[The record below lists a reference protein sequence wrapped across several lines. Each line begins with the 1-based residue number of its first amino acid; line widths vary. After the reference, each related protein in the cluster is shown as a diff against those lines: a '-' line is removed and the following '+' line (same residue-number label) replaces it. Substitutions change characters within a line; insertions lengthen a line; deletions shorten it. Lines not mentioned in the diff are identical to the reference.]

1 MTQLLNTNDR
11 ELLMKVVK
19 LVHLGVKECSSLPVD
34 RNIWLSN
41 SYGGD
46 FLCLFIYFWT
56 FIGYVMISTAVVE
69 SERHLY

>member
-1 MTQLLNTNDR
+1 MLQTAPHT
-11 ELLMKVVK
+11 EYTAVVCATWVFVY
-19 LVHLGVKECSSLPVD
+19 LD

-56 FIGYVMISTAVVE
+56 FIGYVTISIAVVE
-69 SERHLY
+69 SERHLC